1 MSNLALDITEQRL
14 QKLILLLNNELIIK
28 DGLHS
33 LKITHVSKDG
43 KSLQL
48 LVILLMIQNS
58 LWDHNISLNHL

>member
-1 MSNLALDITEQRL
+1 MANLALDIAEQWL
-14 QKLILLLNNELIIK
+14 KKLILLLNNELIIK

-33 LKITHVSKDG
+33 LQITHVSKDG

-48 LVILLMIQNS
+48 LVILLMVQNS